1 MGGGFQ
7 YLDIVVLAIFA
18 GVILYR
24 LSSVLGRRTGQERQR
39 YNPYAGGK
47 PEARDNP
54 RDNGLNLP
62 KPSAPARKPAG
73 DLGASAAKAG
83 PLSGALT
90 EIQIADRN
98 FDLDQFLAGARIA
111 YEMIVT
117 AFAKGDRRGLK
128 NLLSDE
134 VYQGFEDA
142 IVARE
147 ARGETIESHFVG
159 IKAAEPIEAV
169 MKGREAEITLKITS
183 EMISFTKNADGAV
196 IEGDPTTV
204 HEIHDQW
211 TFGRDTR
218 SSDPNWKL
226 IAANPA

>member
-1 MGGGFQ
+1 MDGGFQ

-24 LSSVLGRRTGQERQR
+24 LTAVLGRRTGQERQR

-47 PEARDNP
+47 PEARDNVVS
-54 RDNGLNLP
+54 LP
-62 KPSAPARKPAG
+62 KPSAPPRRPAEE
-73 DLGASAAKAG
+73 SAAVAKAS
-83 PLSGALT
+83 PLAGALT

-111 YEMIVT
+111 YEMVVT

-128 NLLSDE
+128 TLLSDE
-134 VYQGFEDA
+134 VYGGFEEA
-142 IVARE
+142 IAARE
-147 ARGETIESHFVG
+147 ARGETVESHFVG
-159 IKAAEPIEAV
+159 IKSLDVVDAA
-169 MKGREAEITLKITS
+169 MKGREAEITLRITS
-183 EMISFTKNADGAV
+183 EIISFTKNADGAV
-196 IEGDPTTV
+196 IEGDPSTV
-204 HEIHDQW
+204 HEIRDQW

-218 SSDPNWKL
+218 SGDPNWKL

>member
-7 YLDIVVLAIFA
+7 YFDIVFLAIFA
-18 GVILYR
+18 GIVLYR
-24 LSSVLGRRTGQERQR
+24 LSAVLGRRTGQERQR
-39 YNPYAGGK
+39 YNPYAGK
-47 PEARDNP
+47 PPAEARE
-54 RDNGLNLP
+54 GVVSLP
-62 KPSAPARKPAG
+62 QPPATAKRPV
-73 DLGASAAKAG
+73 DETASAAKAS
-83 PLSGALT
+83 PLGRTLT
-90 EIQIADRN
+90 ELQIADRN
-98 FDLDQFLAGARIA
+98 FNLEQFLAGARIA

-128 NLLSDE
+128 SLLSDE
-134 VYQGFEDA
+134 VYRSFDEA
-142 IVARE
+142 ITARE
-147 ARGETIESHFVG
+147 TRGETIESHFVG
-159 IKAAEPIEAV
+159 LKSAELADAAL
-169 MKGREAEITLKITS
+169 KGREAELTLRIVS

-204 HEIHDQW
+204 HEVRDQW

>member
-1 MGGGFQ
+1 MGSGFQ

-24 LSSVLGRRTGQERQR
+24 LSAVLGRRTGQERER

-47 PEARDNP
+47 PEGRENVVT
-54 RDNGLNLP
+54 LP
-62 KPSAPARKPAG
+62 KSAPLQKRTSDEAA
-73 DLGASAAKAG
+73 ASALKAS
-83 PLSGALT
+83 PFSRSLT
-90 EIQIADRN
+90 EIQIADRG
-98 FDLDQFLAGARIA
+98 FELEPFLAGARIA

-117 AFAKGDRRGLK
+117 AFAKGDRRALK
-128 NLLSDE
+128 PLLSDD
-134 VYQGFEDA
+134 VYRGFDDA
-142 IVARE
+142 ITARE

-159 IKAAEPIEAV
+159 IKSAELADAAL
-169 MKGREAEITLKITS
+169 KGREAELTLRFVC
-183 EMISFTKNADGAV
+183 ELISFTKNSDGAV

-204 HEIHDQW
+204 QELRDQW

-218 SSDPNWKL
+218 SGDPNWKL